1 MLNKKLQKIIEGIYS
16 LKSSEMDSV
25 VEAVKLR
32 RNQLHTLNAHSFKIG
47 DTVFFRGRGKMLIEA
62 KVRRIKIK
70 YVLVE
75 TLDGVKWNVPGSH
88 LSTEAVNA

>member
-1 MLNKKLQKIIEGIYS
+1 MNKKLETIIKGIYS
-16 LKSSEMDSV
+16 LQSLEMDSV
-25 VEAVKLR
+25 VDAIKLR

-47 DTVFFRGRGKMLIEA
+47 DTVFFRGRRNTLLEA

-75 TLDGVKWNVPGSH
+75 TLNGTKWNVPGSH
-88 LSTEAVNA
+88 LSKEAINA

>member
-1 MLNKKLQKIIEGIYS
+1 MNKKLETIIKGIYS
-16 LKSSEMDSV
+16 LQSLEMDSV
-25 VEAVKLR
+25 VDAIKLR
-32 RNQLHTLNAHSFKIG
+32 RNQLHTLNAHSLKIG

-75 TLDGVKWNVPGSH
+75 TLNGTKWNVPGSH
-88 LSTEAVNA
+88 LSKEAINA

>member
-1 MLNKKLQKIIEGIYS
+1 MNKKLETIIKEIYS
-16 LKSSEMDSV
+16 LQSLEMDSV
-25 VEAVKLR
+25 VDAIKLR

-47 DTVFFRGRGKMLIEA
+47 DTVFFRGRRNTLLEA

-75 TLDGVKWNVPGSH
+75 TLDGTRWNVPGSH
-88 LSTEAVNA
+88 LSTEDINA

>member
-1 MLNKKLQKIIEGIYS
+1 MNKKLETIIKEIYS
-16 LKSSEMDSV
+16 LQSLEMDSV
-25 VEAVKLR
+25 VDAIKLR

-47 DTVFFRGRGKMLIEA
+47 DTVFFRGRRNTLLEA

-75 TLDGVKWNVPGSH
+75 TLDGTRWNVPGSH

>member
-1 MLNKKLQKIIEGIYS
+1 MNKKLETIITGIYS
-16 LKSSEMDSV
+16 LKSLEIDSV
-25 VEAVKLR
+25 VDAIKLR

-47 DTVFFRGRGKMLIEA
+47 DTVFFRGRRNTLLEA

-75 TLDGVKWNVPGSH
+75 TLNGTKWNVPGSH
-88 LSTEAVNA
+88 LSKEAINA

>member
-1 MLNKKLQKIIEGIYS
+1 MNKKLETIIKGIYS
-16 LKSSEMDSV
+16 LQSLEMDSV
-25 VEAVKLR
+25 VDAIKLR

-47 DTVFFRGRGKMLIEA
+47 DTVFFRGRRNTLLEA

-75 TLDGVKWNVPGSH
+75 TLDGTKWNVPGSH

>member
-1 MLNKKLQKIIEGIYS
+1 MNKKLETIIKEIYS
-16 LKSSEMDSV
+16 LQSLEMDSV
-25 VEAVKLR
+25 VDAIKLR

-47 DTVFFRGRGKMLIEA
+47 DTVFFRGRRNTLLEA

-75 TLDGVKWNVPGSH
+75 TLDGTRWNVPGSH
-88 LSTEAVNA
+88 LSKEAVNA

>member
-1 MLNKKLQKIIEGIYS
+1 MNKKLETIIKGIYS
-16 LKSSEMDSV
+16 LQSLEMDSV
-25 VEAVKLR
+25 VDAIKLR

-47 DTVFFRGRGKMLIEA
+47 DTVFFRGRRNTLLEA

-75 TLDGVKWNVPGSH
+75 TLNGTKWNVPGSH
-88 LSTEAVNA
+88 LSKEAVNA

>member
-1 MLNKKLQKIIEGIYS
+1 MNKKLETIITGIYS
-16 LKSSEMDSV
+16 LKSLEIDSV
-25 VEAVKLR
+25 VDAIKLR

-47 DTVFFRGRGKMLIEA
+47 DTVFFRGRRNTLLEA

-75 TLDGVKWNVPGSH
+75 TLDGIKWNVPGSH
-88 LSTEAVNA
+88 LSKEAINA

>member
-1 MLNKKLQKIIEGIYS
+1 MNKKLETIITGIYS
-16 LKSSEMDSV
+16 LKSLEIDSV
-25 VEAVKLR
+25 VDAIKLR

-47 DTVFFRGRGKMLIEA
+47 DTVFFRGRRNTLLEA

-75 TLDGVKWNVPGSH
+75 TLDGIKWNVPGSH

>member
-1 MLNKKLQKIIEGIYS
+1 MNKKLETIIKGIYS
-16 LKSSEMDSV
+16 LKSSEVDSV
-25 VEAVKLR
+25 VDAVKLR
-32 RNQLHTLNAHSFKIG
+32 RNQLHTLNAHSFRIG
-47 DTVFFRGRGKMLIEA
+47 DTVFFRGRRNTLLEA

-75 TLDGVKWNVPGSH
+75 TLDGTKWNVPGSH

>member
-1 MLNKKLQKIIEGIYS
+1 MNKKLETIITGIYS
-16 LKSSEMDSV
+16 LKSSEVDSV
-25 VEAVKLR
+25 VDAVKLR

-47 DTVFFRGRGKMLIEA
+47 DTVFFRGRRNTLLEA

-75 TLDGVKWNVPGSH
+75 TLDGTKWNVPGSH
-88 LSTEAVNA
+88 LSTEAINA

>member
-1 MLNKKLQKIIEGIYS
+1 MNKKLETIIKGIYS
-16 LKSSEMDSV
+16 LQSLEMDSV
-25 VEAVKLR
+25 VDAIKLR

-47 DTVFFRGRGKMLIEA
+47 DTVFFRGRRNTLLEA

-75 TLDGVKWNVPGSH
+75 TLNGTKWNVPGSH

>member
-1 MLNKKLQKIIEGIYS
+1 MNKKLETIITGIYS
-16 LKSSEMDSV
+16 LKSLEIDSV
-25 VEAVKLR
+25 VDAIKLR

-47 DTVFFRGRGKMLIEA
+47 DTVFFRGRRNTLLEA

-75 TLDGVKWNVPGSH
+75 TLDGTKWNVPGSH

>member
-1 MLNKKLQKIIEGIYS
+1 MNKKLETIITGIYS
-16 LKSSEMDSV
+16 LKSLEIDSV
-25 VEAVKLR
+25 VDAIKLR
-32 RNQLHTLNAHSFKIG
+32 RKQLHTLNAHSFKIG
-47 DTVFFRGRGKMLIEA
+47 DTVFFRGRRNTLLEA

-75 TLDGVKWNVPGSH
+75 TLDGIKWNVPGSH